1 MFQNIGFSEILLIGI
16 VALILFGPQKLPE
29 IGKMVGKTLNEFKK
43 STRGL
48 LEEVKAEPRNEAPA
62 ELVQKLPSS
71 EPVVVHSELPE
82 PVHTALAAPS
92 EVKPEPSPPTSAQ
105 RRLPD

>member
-1 MFQNIGFSEILLIGI
+1 MLQNIGFTEILLIGI

-43 STRGL
+43 SARGL
-48 LEEVKAEPRNEAPA
+48 LEEVKDEPPNEAPA
-62 ELVQKLPSS
+62 ELVQKLPSP
-71 EPVVVHSELPE
+71 EPIVVPSELPE
-82 PVHTALAAPS
+82 QADTALDAPS
-92 EVKPEPSPPTSAQ
+92 EAKPEPSRSDP

>member
-1 MFQNIGFSEILLIGI
+1 MLQNIGFTEILLIGI

-43 STRGL
+43 GARGL
-48 LEEVKAEPRNEAPA
+48 LEEVKTEPPSEAPA

-71 EPVVVHSELPE
+71 DPVVVPLELPE
-82 PVHTALAAPS
+82 QADSALDAPS
-92 EVKPEPSPPTSAQ
+92 EVKPSPPRSDP